1 MNFLGSS
8 LNGFLLNYI
17 HAIQELTRKILASLL
32 AFIVNLVIPDEVIDL
47 FDILIM
53 EDLVIHTMKR
63 GYKQVLA
70 VT

>member
-1 MNFLGSS
+1 MNFLGSP
-8 LNGFLLNYI
+8 LNGFLLNYV
-17 HAIQELTRKILASLL
+17 HTIQELTRKIFASLL
-32 AFIVNLVIPDEVIDL
+32 AVIVNLVIPDEVIHL

-53 EDLVIHTMKR
+53 EDVVIHTTKR